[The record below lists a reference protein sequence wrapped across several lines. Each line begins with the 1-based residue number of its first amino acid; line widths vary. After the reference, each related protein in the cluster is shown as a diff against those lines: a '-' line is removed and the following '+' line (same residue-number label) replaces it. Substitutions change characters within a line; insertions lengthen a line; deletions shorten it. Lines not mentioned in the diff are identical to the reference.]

1 MRVFIAI
8 DLGHEARAAIATEQK
23 KVARRVGGPGI
34 RFVQPEH
41 LHVTLAFVDRLADA
55 QVARLVADFSEAFPV
70 PAFELVFGGLG
81 VFPERGA
88 PRALWLGIARG
99 VEETVALQRLV
110 AARLHL
116 VGIEPERRPF
126 RPHLTLARWR
136 NSRPSDRP
144 KGVPNSS
151 AVAATHV
158 EGVTTYQSRPTTSGP
173 SYTVLTEAR
182 LRTGEAPI

>member
-1 MRVFIAI
+1 MIRKHTMRVFIAI

-116 VGIEPERRPF
+116 VGIEPEHRPF
-126 RPHLTLARWR
+126 RPHH
-136 NSRPSDRP
+136 RP
-144 KGVPNSS
+144 KGVPDSS

-158 EGVTTYQSRPTTSGP
+158 EGVTTYQSRPTPSGP